1 MLPGDQRR
9 AARGGPRH
17 AAPRRSLLGRVPAGK
32 AIALAA
38 MPTAVFLGLGLTPRP
53 AIAEDDPANRWRPGP
68 CAEQSDE
75 PKGEES
81 GDGAAA
87 GDGEEPP
94 GAGESAE
101 PGDGPSPSPSATADG
116 SASKRPGSGTGS
128 GGGSDGG
135 GSDGGSGG
143 GSGAGGAE
151 GGGKAEPS
159 PSPSESHPWYDPL
172 GLGDKLGDLLDP
184 DEPEAGPEPG
194 SEGSGGSEDSD
205 SGAGTAGSGSDGGTG
220 SGSGSGPGA
229 APDDERDGTE
239 KAIRDA
245 ADEAGATVEELDD
258 KVRETAEDPA
268 DEKQDTGDDAA
279 ADAGG
284 KEPFPC
290 PTADP
295 EALADAEPEPGL
307 PLLPDDP
314 WRLESTKL
322 TLKGLKY
329 HGIVEVKTYSGAV
342 KKVLKYTA
350 DDGVDIRDLHQTVV
364 GPGRHTS
371 HVRADK
377 GSTSTIRNGTV
388 TMYTEELKGSLFGL
402 IPLTFSPESP
412 PPLDLPFAFFTD
424 VQVIQAGQFGGT
436 LTVPGL
442 ENTIE

>member
-1 MLPGDQRR
+1 MLPDDHTRAPRR
-9 AARGGPRH
+9 GPRH
-17 AAPRRSLLGRVPAGK
+17 AAPRRPLLGRVPAGK

-53 AIAEDDPANRWRPGP
+53 AIAEDDPADRWRPGP

-75 PKGEES
+75 PKDEETADA
-81 GDGAAA
+81 GDASDAA
-87 GDGEEPP
+87 GGEDAPD
-94 GAGESAE
+94 AGESAAPDDE
-101 PGDGPSPSPSATADG
+101 PSPSPSASAGG
-116 SASKRPGSGTGS
+116 SAAGEPGGGS
-128 GGGSDGG
+128 GGGGAD
-135 GSDGGSGG
+135 GSGG
-143 GSGAGGAE
+143 GSGSGGAADSGTPE
-151 GGGKAEPS
+151 EPS

-172 GLGDKLGDLLDP
+172 GLGDKIGDLVDP
-184 DEPEAGPEPG
+184 DEPEEPEEPQSEPEPEPDP
-194 SEGSGGSEDSD
+194 SEGS
-205 SGAGTAGSGSDGGTG
+205 AGSGSGGGPG
-220 SGSGSGPGA
+220 SGAASG
-229 APDDERDGTE
+229 DERGETE

-245 ADEAGATVEELDD
+245 AGEAGATVEELDD
-258 KVRETAEDPA
+258 KVRDTAGDPA
-268 DEKQDTGDDAA
+268 DETTDPGAGDDAA

-295 EALADAEPEPGL
+295 EALADAALEPGL

-364 GPGRHTS
+364 GPGRNTS

-377 GSTSTIRNGTV
+377 GTTSTIRNGTV
-388 TMYTEELKGSLFGL
+388 TMYTEELKGNLFGL
-402 IPLTFSPESP
+402 IPLTFSPDSP

-442 ENTIE
+442 TNTIE